1 MPDRFV
7 RTKQAKP
14 RSKAVRACAIALSGL
29 AILATVLF
37 ICLPGAGDQPAS
49 DQISRAES
57 TAAATDAASNA
68 GASGSLAAEGEAA
81 GSARADAEAGVG
93 TEAGT
98 GAEAEAGAGAGAAA
112 SAGSVASSGA
122 ESVARAN
129 AEALRA
135 DLGIVEDY
143 RAAFSHGPKG
153 AEFQRYIVLHD
164 TENEADPQ
172 SIVSY
177 WAGAG
182 NGVAAH
188 FVVGVDGA
196 VVQCVPL
203 DEIAHHAGYGDTGH
217 NDLYGLVEDGRDD
230 MAGSSPIGSW
240 ASDYGMNA
248 YSVGIEMVH
257 VGGSGPYPEAQLAA
271 VDKLI
276 AYIDAH
282 YGFESTIIDH
292 KAWRTG
298 NSDTSAEFAAYLA
311 NYQSRRVHE

>member
-1 MPDRFV
+1 MLYRIV
-7 RTKQAKP
+7 RLRRLLELMGAAGVT
-14 RSKAVRACAIALSGL
+14 VALLVVL
-29 AILATVLF
+29 AGCTAQD
-37 ICLPGAGDQPAS
+37 AG
-49 DQISRAES
+49 RAES
-57 TAAATDAASNA
+57 ESVSQAESTVALEDTVVMDKEMPESLEVDETPADEAAAPEADPSAEATASS
-68 GASGSLAAEGEAA
+68 ASDESAE
-81 GSARADAEAGVG
+81 ARADV
-93 TEAGT
+93 
-98 GAEAEAGAGAGAAA
+98 
-112 SAGSVASSGA
+112 
-122 ESVARAN
+122 
-129 AEALRA
+129 EALRA
-135 DLGIVEDY
+135 ELGIVEDY

-153 AEFQRYIVLHD
+153 AAFQRYIVLHD
-164 TENEADPQ
+164 TESNADPQ

-177 WAGAG
+177 WDGAG
-182 NGVAAH
+182 TGVAAH
-188 FVVGVDGA
+188 FVVGTDGT

-217 NDLYGLVEDGRDD
+217 NSLYGLVEDGRDD

-276 AYIDAH
+276 AYIDAY

-298 NSDTSAEFAAYLA
+298 NSDTSAEFAAYLT
-311 NYQSRRVHE
+311 NYQSRRAHE

>member
-1 MPDRFV
+1 MLYRIV
-7 RTKQAKP
+7 RLRRLLELMGAAGVT
-14 RSKAVRACAIALSGL
+14 VALLVVL
-29 AILATVLF
+29 AGCTAQD
-37 ICLPGAGDQPAS
+37 AG
-49 DQISRAES
+49 RAES
-57 TAAATDAASNA
+57 ESVSQAESTVALEDTVVMDKEMPESLEVDETPADETAAPGADASAEQATSSASDEE
-68 GASGSLAAEGEAA
+68 AE
-81 GSARADAEAGVG
+81 ARADAEV
-93 TEAGT
+93 
-98 GAEAEAGAGAGAAA
+98 
-112 SAGSVASSGA
+112 
-122 ESVARAN
+122 
-129 AEALRA
+129 LRA
-135 DLGIVEDY
+135 ELGIVEDY

-153 AEFQRYIVLHD
+153 AAFQRYIVLHD
-164 TENEADPQ
+164 TESNADPQ

-177 WAGAG
+177 WDGAG
-182 NGVAAH
+182 TGVAAH
-188 FVVGVDGA
+188 FVVGTDGT

-217 NDLYGLVEDGRDD
+217 NSLYGLAEDGRDD

-276 AYIDAH
+276 AYIDAY

-311 NYQSRRVHE
+311 NYQSRRAHE

>member
-1 MPDRFV
+1 MLYRIV
-7 RTKQAKP
+7 HLRRLLELMGAAGVT
-14 RSKAVRACAIALSGL
+14 VALL
-29 AILATVLF
+29 VVLVG
-37 ICLPGAGDQPAS
+37 CTAQDAG
-49 DQISRAES
+49 RAES
-57 TAAATDAASNA
+57 ESVSQAESTVALEDTVVMDKEMPESLEVDETLADEAAAVPGADASAEQATSSASDE
-68 GASGSLAAEGEAA
+68 GAR
-81 GSARADAEAGVG
+81 ARADV
-93 TEAGT
+93 
-98 GAEAEAGAGAGAAA
+98 
-112 SAGSVASSGA
+112 
-122 ESVARAN
+122 
-129 AEALRA
+129 EALRA
-135 DLGIVEDY
+135 ELGVVEDY

-153 AEFQRYIVLHD
+153 AAFQRYIVLHD
-164 TENEADPQ
+164 TESNADPQ

-177 WAGAG
+177 WDGAG
-182 NGVAAH
+182 TGVAAH
-188 FVVGVDGA
+188 FVVGTDGT

-217 NDLYGLVEDGRDD
+217 NSLYGLAEDGRDD

-276 AYIDAH
+276 AYIDAY

-311 NYQSRRVHE
+311 NYQSRRAHE

>member
-1 MPDRFV
+1 MFGRSVRMRRLLEFV
-7 RTKQAKP
+7 GA
-14 RSKAVRACAIALSGL
+14 AGIVAAMLAACVGCAAQDTGQ
-29 AILATVLF
+29 
-37 ICLPGAGDQPAS
+37 PGSEGV
-49 DQISRAES
+49 SRAES
-57 TAAATDAASNA
+57 TVAPEDAVVMDKELPEPSASDEAEEAATD
-68 GASGSLAAEGEAA
+68 EAA
-81 GSARADAEAGVG
+81 AVPGADASAEQATSSASDEGARARADV
-93 TEAGT
+93 
-98 GAEAEAGAGAGAAA
+98 
-112 SAGSVASSGA
+112 
-122 ESVARAN
+122 
-129 AEALRA
+129 EALRA
-135 DLGIVEDY
+135 ELGVVEDY

-153 AEFQRYIVLHD
+153 AAFQRYIVLHD
-164 TENEADPQ
+164 TESNADPQ

-177 WAGAG
+177 WDGAG
-182 NGVAAH
+182 TGVAAH
-188 FVVGVDGA
+188 FVVGTDGT

-217 NDLYGLVEDGRDD
+217 NSLYGLAEDGRDD

-257 VGGSGPYPEAQLAA
+257 VGGSGPYPEAQLTA

-276 AYIDAH
+276 AYIDAY

-311 NYQSRRVHE
+311 NYQSRRAHE

>member
-1 MPDRFV
+1 MLYRIV
-7 RTKQAKP
+7 RLRRLLELMGAAGVT
-14 RSKAVRACAIALSGL
+14 VALLVVL
-29 AILATVLF
+29 AGCTAQD
-37 ICLPGAGDQPAS
+37 AG
-49 DQISRAES
+49 RAES
-57 TAAATDAASNA
+57 ESVSQAESTVALEDTVVMDKEMPESLEVDETPADEAAAVPGADASAEQATSSASDE
-68 GASGSLAAEGEAA
+68 GAR
-81 GSARADAEAGVG
+81 ARADV
-93 TEAGT
+93 
-98 GAEAEAGAGAGAAA
+98 
-112 SAGSVASSGA
+112 
-122 ESVARAN
+122 
-129 AEALRA
+129 EALRA
-135 DLGIVEDY
+135 ELGVVEDY

-153 AEFQRYIVLHD
+153 AAFQRYIVLHD
-164 TENEADPQ
+164 TESNADPQ

-177 WAGAG
+177 WDGAG
-182 NGVAAH
+182 TGVAAH
-188 FVVGVDGA
+188 FVVGTDGT

-217 NDLYGLVEDGRDD
+217 NSLYGLAEDGRDD

-276 AYIDAH
+276 AYIDAY

-311 NYQSRRVHE
+311 NYQSRRAHE

>member
-1 MPDRFV
+1 MLYRIV
-7 RTKQAKP
+7 RLRRLLELMGAAGVT
-14 RSKAVRACAIALSGL
+14 VALLVVL
-29 AILATVLF
+29 AGCTAQD
-37 ICLPGAGDQPAS
+37 AG
-49 DQISRAES
+49 RAES
-57 TAAATDAASNA
+57 ESVSQAESTVALEDTVVMDKEMPESLEVDETPADEAAAVPGADASAEQATSSASDE
-68 GASGSLAAEGEAA
+68 GARP
-81 GSARADAEAGVG
+81 RADV
-93 TEAGT
+93 
-98 GAEAEAGAGAGAAA
+98 
-112 SAGSVASSGA
+112 
-122 ESVARAN
+122 
-129 AEALRA
+129 EALRA
-135 DLGIVEDY
+135 ELGIVEDY

-153 AEFQRYIVLHD
+153 AAFQRYIVLHD
-164 TENEADPQ
+164 TESNADPQ

-177 WAGAG
+177 WDGAG
-182 NGVAAH
+182 TGVAAH
-188 FVVGVDGA
+188 FVVGTDGT

-217 NDLYGLVEDGRDD
+217 NSLYGLVEDGRDD

-276 AYIDAH
+276 AYIDAY

-311 NYQSRRVHE
+311 NYQSRRAHE

>member
-1 MPDRFV
+1 MLYRIV
-7 RTKQAKP
+7 RLRRLLELMGAAGVT
-14 RSKAVRACAIALSGL
+14 VALLVVL
-29 AILATVLF
+29 AGCTAQD
-37 ICLPGAGDQPAS
+37 AG
-49 DQISRAES
+49 RAES
-57 TAAATDAASNA
+57 ESVSQAESTVAPEDTIVMDKEMPESLEVDETPADEAAAVPGADASAEQATSSASDE
-68 GASGSLAAEGEAA
+68 GAR
-81 GSARADAEAGVG
+81 ARADV
-93 TEAGT
+93 
-98 GAEAEAGAGAGAAA
+98 
-112 SAGSVASSGA
+112 
-122 ESVARAN
+122 
-129 AEALRA
+129 EALRA
-135 DLGIVEDY
+135 ELGIVEDY

-153 AEFQRYIVLHD
+153 AAFQRYIVLHD
-164 TENEADPQ
+164 TESNADPQ

-177 WAGAG
+177 WDGAG
-182 NGVAAH
+182 TGVAAH
-188 FVVGVDGA
+188 FVVGTDGT

-217 NDLYGLVEDGRDD
+217 NSLYGLVEDGRDD

-276 AYIDAH
+276 AYIDAY

-311 NYQSRRVHE
+311 NCQSRRAHE

>member
-1 MPDRFV
+1 MLYRIV
-7 RTKQAKP
+7 RLRRLLELMGAAGVT
-14 RSKAVRACAIALSGL
+14 VALLVVL
-29 AILATVLF
+29 AGCTAQD
-37 ICLPGAGDQPAS
+37 AG
-49 DQISRAES
+49 RAES
-57 TAAATDAASNA
+57 ESVSQAESTVALEDTVVMDKEMPESLEVDETPADEAAAVPGADASAEQATSSASDE
-68 GASGSLAAEGEAA
+68 GARP
-81 GSARADAEAGVG
+81 RADV
-93 TEAGT
+93 
-98 GAEAEAGAGAGAAA
+98 
-112 SAGSVASSGA
+112 
-122 ESVARAN
+122 
-129 AEALRA
+129 EALRA
-135 DLGIVEDY
+135 EPGIVEDY

-153 AEFQRYIVLHD
+153 AAFQRYIVLHD
-164 TENEADPQ
+164 TESNADPQ

-177 WAGAG
+177 WDGAG
-182 NGVAAH
+182 TGVAAH
-188 FVVGVDGA
+188 FVVGTDGT

-217 NDLYGLVEDGRDD
+217 NSLYGLVEDGRDD

-276 AYIDAH
+276 AYIDAY

-311 NYQSRRVHE
+311 NYQSRRAHE

>member
-1 MPDRFV
+1 MLYRIV
-7 RTKQAKP
+7 RLRRLLELMGAAGVT
-14 RSKAVRACAIALSGL
+14 VALLVVL
-29 AILATVLF
+29 AGCTAQD
-37 ICLPGAGDQPAS
+37 AG
-49 DQISRAES
+49 RAES
-57 TAAATDAASNA
+57 ESVSQAESTVALEDTVVMDKEMPESLEVDETPADEAAAVPGADASAEQATSSASDE
-68 GASGSLAAEGEAA
+68 GARP
-81 GSARADAEAGVG
+81 RADV
-93 TEAGT
+93 
-98 GAEAEAGAGAGAAA
+98 
-112 SAGSVASSGA
+112 
-122 ESVARAN
+122 
-129 AEALRA
+129 EALRVE
-135 DLGIVEDY
+135 LGIVEDY

-153 AEFQRYIVLHD
+153 AAFQRYIVLHD
-164 TENEADPQ
+164 TESNADPQ

-177 WAGAG
+177 WDGAG
-182 NGVAAH
+182 TGVAAH
-188 FVVGVDGA
+188 FVVGTDGT

-217 NDLYGLVEDGRDD
+217 NSLYGLVEDGRDD

-276 AYIDAH
+276 AYIDAY

-311 NYQSRRVHE
+311 NYQSRRAHE

>member
-1 MPDRFV
+1 MSKGDAMFGCFV
-7 RTKQAKP
+7 RATQVMP
-14 RSKAVRACAIALSGL
+14 RLKAAVHTGAFALSALSMAASL
-29 AILATVLF
+29 AVLAGCTAQDTGQVESESVSQMESTVVLEDAVVMDKEM
-37 ICLPGAGDQPAS
+37 PESVETDDEASEAPADEAAAPEADPSAEATASSAS
-49 DQISRAES
+49 DESAE
-57 TAAATDAASNA
+57 
-68 GASGSLAAEGEAA
+68 
-81 GSARADAEAGVG
+81 ARADV
-93 TEAGT
+93 
-98 GAEAEAGAGAGAAA
+98 
-112 SAGSVASSGA
+112 
-122 ESVARAN
+122 
-129 AEALRA
+129 EALRA
-135 DLGIVEDY
+135 ELGIVEDY

-153 AEFQRYIVLHD
+153 AAFQRYIVLHD
-164 TENEADPQ
+164 TESNADPQ

-177 WAGAG
+177 WDGAG
-182 NGVAAH
+182 TGVAAH
-188 FVVGVDGA
+188 FVVGTDGT

-217 NDLYGLVEDGRDD
+217 NSLYGLVEDGRDD

-276 AYIDAH
+276 AYIDAY

-311 NYQSRRVHE
+311 NYQSRRAHE